1 MRARAEVGQAFRYA
15 LIIFTLTV
23 LLGLANAIQIFGPL
37 DRDTLL
43 THLHSGTL
51 GWITMGV
58 FGIAIWMFARRNED
72 LTAAILLSGLG
83 TAAYV
88 MAFWS
93 GVFILRGVFGLAQLA
108 IIVYW
113 WWFVYTRVAADGGIG
128 RLDIPKLSVLL
139 GLTTLVIG
147 STLGVIVQVLLATGN
162 ALPTGT
168 DLVGAHASAQTGGYL
183 VLVAAGFAEWQLIGG
198 SGRPTLGLAQV
209 YLLFVGGLVL
219 SASLLL
225 STSLPAAAAQALPGL
240 ATLLTLAGILIAAYR
255 IGRAALAAPWMAPTG
270 MRHIAIVVPF
280 LVLAVVLQA
289 ILVQQFVAA
298 QGDFSLVSIGLLHAL
313 DHAYFVGVMTNAL
326 FGAILIVTAGD
337 RGTTTLS
344 KLPVLP
350 RTWPWADDVIF
361 WGLNV
366 GTAAFIAVLI
376 IVGSGE
382 GRPAFT
388 HPVAFVAPIM
398 GLAALLGIV
407 TYLVRML
414 GMPAFLARRARA

>member
-1 MRARAEVGQAFRYA
+1 MRARAEVGRAFQYA
-15 LIIFTLTV
+15 LMIFTLTV
-23 LLGLANAIQIFGPL
+23 LLGLANATQLFGAL

-58 FGIAIWMFARRNED
+58 IGIAIWIFARDRED
-72 LTAAILLSGLG
+72 LAGAVLLSALG

-93 GVFILRGVFGLAQLA
+93 GVFILLGVFGLAELA

-113 WWFVYTRVAADGGIG
+113 WWFVFERAGGQSG
-128 RLDIPKLSVLL
+128 FARLDIPKLSVLL

-183 VLVAAGFAEWQLIGG
+183 VLVAAGFAEWQLIGTG
-198 SGRPTLGLAQV
+198 KRTRLGLAQV
-209 YLLFVGGLVL
+209 YLLFVGGLLL

-225 STSLPAAAAQALPGL
+225 SANLPPALAQALPGI
-240 ATLLTLAGILIAAYR
+240 ATLLTLAGIVIAAVR

-270 MRHIAIVVPF
+270 ARHIAVAVPF

-289 ILVQQFVAA
+289 ILVQQFIAA
-298 QGDFSLVSIGLLHAL
+298 QGDIAGVSIGLLHAL

-326 FGAILIVTAGD
+326 FGAILVTASD
-337 RGTTTLS
+337 APTTIS
-344 KLPVLP
+344 KLPLRA
-350 RTWPWADDVIF
+350 RTWPWADQVIF
-361 WGLNV
+361 WGLNL
-366 GTAAFIAVLI
+366 GAAAFIAVLI

-398 GLAALLGIV
+398 GLSALLGIA
-407 TYLVRML
+407 TYLVRMI
-414 GMPAFLARRARA
+414 GIPATFTRRARA

>member
-1 MRARAEVGQAFRYA
+1 MRARAEVGRAFQYA
-15 LIIFTLTV
+15 LMIFTLTV
-23 LLGLANAIQIFGPL
+23 LLGIANATQIFGAL

-58 FGIAIWMFARRNED
+58 IGIAIWMFARDRED
-72 LTAAILLSGLG
+72 LAAAVMLSALG

-93 GVFILRGVFGLAQLA
+93 GVFILRAVFGLAELA

-113 WWFVYTRVAADGGIG
+113 WWFVFERAGGQTG
-128 RLDIPKLSVLL
+128 FARLEIPKLSVLL

-147 STLGVIVQVLLATGN
+147 SILGVIVQVLLATGN
-162 ALPTGT
+162 SLPTGT

-183 VLVAAGFAEWQLIGG
+183 VLIAAGFAEWQLIG
-198 SGRPTLGLAQV
+198 SARRTTLGLAQV
-209 YLLFVGGLVL
+209 YLLFVGGLLL
-219 SASLLL
+219 SVSLLL
-225 STSLPAAAAQALPGL
+225 SAQLPAALAQALPGI
-240 ATLLTLAGILIAAYR
+240 ATLLTLAGIVIAAIR
-255 IGRAALAAPWMAPTG
+255 IGRAALAAPWMASTG
-270 MRHIAIVVPF
+270 ARHIAVTVPF

-289 ILVQQFVAA
+289 ILVQQFIAA
-298 QGDFSLVSIGLLHAL
+298 QGDFTQVSIGLLHAL

-326 FGAILIVTAGD
+326 FGAILVTTTD
-337 RGTTTLS
+337 SPTTLS
-344 KLPVLP
+344 KLPLRP
-350 RTWPWADDVIF
+350 REWPWADNVIF
-361 WGLNV
+361 WGLNI
-366 GTAAFIAVLI
+366 GAAAFIAVLI

-414 GMPAFLARRARA
+414 GMPAAFTRRVRA

>member
-1 MRARAEVGQAFRYA
+1 MRARAEVGQAFQYA
-15 LIIFTLTV
+15 LIIFTLTA
-23 LLGLANAIQIFGPL
+23 LLGLANATQLFGAL
-37 DRDTLL
+37 DRATLL

-58 FGIAIWMFARRNED
+58 IGIAIWMFARRNED
-72 LTAAILLSGLG
+72 LSAAILLSGLG

-93 GVFILRGVFGLAQLA
+93 GVFILRGVFGLAELA

-113 WWFVYTRVAADGGIG
+113 WWFVYTRAKADGGIA

-183 VLVAAGFAEWQLIGG
+183 VLVAAGFAEWQLIG
-198 SGRPTLGLAQV
+198 SGKRTTLGLAQV

-225 STSLPAAAAQALPGL
+225 AAQLPAQLAQALPGL
-240 ATLLTLAGILIAAYR
+240 ATILTLAGIVIAALR
-255 IGRAALAAPWMAPTG
+255 IGRAALSAPWMAPTG
-270 MRHIAIVVPF
+270 MRHIAVAVPF

-289 ILVQQFVAA
+289 ILVQQFIAA
-298 QGDFSLVSIGLLHAL
+298 QGDFSQVSIGLLHAL
-313 DHAYFVGVMTNAL
+313 DHAYFVGVMTNAI
-326 FGAILIVTAGD
+326 FGAILITSAD
-337 RGTTTLS
+337 R
-344 KLPVLP
+344 P
-350 RTWPWADDVIF
+350 RLWPWADQVIF
-361 WGLNV
+361 WGLNL
-366 GTAAFIAVLI
+366 GAAAFIAVLL

-382 GRPAFT
+382 GKPAFT

-398 GLAALLGIV
+398 GLAALLGIA
-407 TYLVRML
+407 TYLMRMM
-414 GMPAFLARRARA
+414 GAPAALSRRARA

>member
-1 MRARAEVGQAFRYA
+1 MRARAEVGQAFQYA

-23 LLGLANAIQIFGPL
+23 LLGLANATQLFGAL
-37 DRDTLL
+37 DRATLL

-72 LTAAILLSGLG
+72 LSAAIMLSGLG

-113 WWFVYTRVAADGGIG
+113 WWFVYTRVKADGGIA

-198 SGRPTLGLAQV
+198 GNRSTLGLAQV
-209 YLLFVGGLVL
+209 YLLFAGGLVL

-225 STSLPAAAAQALPGL
+225 SSSLPAAAAQALPGL
-240 ATLLTLAGILIAAYR
+240 ATLLTLAGISIAAYR
-255 IGRAALAAPWMAPTG
+255 VGRAAIAAPWMAPTG
-270 MRHIAIVVPF
+270 ARHIAIVVPF

-289 ILVQQFVAA
+289 ILVQQFIAA

-313 DHAYFVGVMTNAL
+313 DHAFFVGVMTNAL
-326 FGAILIVTAGD
+326 FGAILITTSD

-344 KLPVLP
+344 QTPVRP
-350 RTWPWADDVIF
+350 RVWPWADDVIF

-366 GTAAFIAVLI
+366 GAAAFIAVLI

-382 GRPAFT
+382 GKPAFS

-398 GLAALLGIV
+398 GLAALLGIT

-414 GMPAFLARRARA
+414 GVPAVLSRRARA